1 MKFTDYHILN
11 EAGFKDRIKF
21 LAQKYEN
28 KWRLRMMELANTEL
42 IKSQFPLVMDLQP
55 EIVKL
60 ADIQKSGDHGMPG
73 LEGGYEPLSNL
84 YANRAKDSTT
94 LNRQFWKQTKAVHE
108 LLANAVKEAKQG
120 LHDDKIG
127 TVNSKD
133 SYQNHYGSSYK
144 RVIMELSMAV
154 FENITDE
161 YDITKEFEQIASV
174 ADPVVA
180 HQLQQNDPLER
191 TKPVYLEWLILSC
204 IEGAWNKDI
213 EQEFAQNG
221 HEFSSFRSDW
231 TIFVDLPNYRELLE
245 KHWYYTTR
253 EQRRVNSHA
262 SVANQTRLA
271 HEDGE
276 DPDDL
281 LHRGL
286 YTPDNPTDILQF
298 KPIQPYHPE
307 GGYYQPANR
316 LYVLAQYI
324 DEIEHM
330 YPNMERPGGLKGK
343 QLDEVDGVKKVGEN
357 DLYVA
362 LELQTAE
369 AATLVCKGMGWCVSD
384 PGTFQDY
391 AQDGPMVAFVEKES
405 DGLGSAKYLLH
416 AGSHQAKARF
426 NQQMDIDEVGEI
438 ADIVIDQDAVP
449 GFNEIIQQSLKEKS
463 PKELKYYYDHFKD
476 MKDRMSISDSD
487 KAMHAVMD
495 KWSGDPAVKD
505 KNSRLAPTPNEV
517 VEQIK
522 MLMAG
527 EPNLA
532 NMAYDLWAK
541 KAQEHLN
548 MSGSRYSEE
557 WMAWS
562 TAVTTMD
569 GYPGLTSGD
578 KANGDY
584 LRENLIMKSAGF
596 RTNNRHLQDW
606 GQPNNEGEIV
616 PGELTLDML
625 VDTLLSSP
633 NFVVEVWGDEWLSL
647 FNQPRTNSGNMRKS
661 LSPHLQQIG
670 SELRNPLDSLRR
682 ALSYR
687 LAAPGGSGSD
697 LEPWVDWYM
706 TMNQTEE
713 EQKLMDFYR
722 QETNTRML
730 YNFTDDYIRTAY
742 RPWIQKNFIPLYEG
756 NWEIFTQVRQDTQKV
771 RISGVAMMLA
781 LAGLP
786 DAVKGPMKAN
796 KNLQAVVDM
805 FNLKR
810 NILTKQPPVDSY
822 LTDFS

>member
-1 MKFTDYHILN
+1 
-11 EAGFKDRIKF
+11 
-21 LAQKYEN
+21 
-28 KWRLRMMELANTEL
+28 MMEFANAEL

-55 EIVKL
+55 EIVRL
-60 ADIQKSGDHGMPG
+60 ADLQKSGDHGMPG
-73 LEGGYEPLSNL
+73 LEGGYEPLSNI
-84 YANRAKDSTT
+84 YANRAVDSTT

-154 FENITDE
+154 FESITGE
-161 YDITKEFEQIASV
+161 YDIAKEFEQIASV

-180 HQLQQNDPLER
+180 HQLQQGDPIER

-204 IEGAWNKDI
+204 IEGAWNS
-213 EQEFAQNG
+213 ELHQEFAQNG

-253 EQRRVNSHA
+253 EQRRVNAHA

-298 KPIQPYHPE
+298 KPIRPYTPDA
-307 GGYYQPANR
+307 GYYQPANR
-316 LYVLAQYI
+316 MYVLSQYI
-324 DEIEHM
+324 EEIEHM

-416 AGSHQAKARF
+416 AGSNQAKARF

-449 GFNEIIQQSLKEKS
+449 GFNKIIQQSLKEKS
-463 PKELKYYYDHFKD
+463 PKELKYYYDHFND
-476 MKDRMSISDSD
+476 MKDRMSISNSEQ
-487 KAMHAVMD
+487 AMHAVMD
-495 KWSGDPAVKD
+495 KWSGDPAVRD
-505 KNSRLAPTPNEV
+505 KNARVAPTPNEV

-527 EPNLA
+527 EQDLG
-532 NMAYDLWAK
+532 NMAYEQWAK
-541 KAQEHLN
+541 KAQQHFD
-548 MSGSRYSEE
+548 MPGHKYTEE
-557 WMAWS
+557 WMAW
-562 TAVTTMD
+562 TAAITTMD

-578 KANGDY
+578 KVNGDH

-596 RTNNRHLQDW
+596 RTNQASYERQHV
-606 GQPNNEGEIV
+606 NEPPVETV

-633 NFVVEVWGDEWLSL
+633 NFVVEVWGDNWL
-647 FNQPRTNSGNMRKS
+647 NAYPARTSIG
-661 LSPHLQQIG
+661 PHLQQVG
-670 SELRNPLDSLRR
+670 GELRHPIDHLRR
-682 ALSYR
+682 L
-687 LAAPGGSGSD
+687 LAARIAGPGGSGSD
-697 LEPWVDWYM
+697 FEPWIEWYM
-706 TMNQTEE
+706 AMNQTEE

-742 RPWIQKNFIPLYEG
+742 RPWVQKHFIPLYEG

-771 RISGVAMMLA
+771 RISGVAIMLA

-786 DAVKGPMKAN
+786 DAVRGPMKAN

-810 NILTKQPPVDSY
+810 NILKTQ
-822 LTDFS
+822 